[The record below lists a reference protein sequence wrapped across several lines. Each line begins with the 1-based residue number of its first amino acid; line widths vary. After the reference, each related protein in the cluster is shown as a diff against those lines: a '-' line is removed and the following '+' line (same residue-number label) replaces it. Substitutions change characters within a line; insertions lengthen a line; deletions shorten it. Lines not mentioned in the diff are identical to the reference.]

1 MKTPQTRQ
9 SQLHTH
15 TKQRHALVKFPSSK
29 FAVFDEP
36 RVSLFQLKMDSKSVR
51 FLTHQSFFSAVRSGD
66 LDAVSQLVEK
76 LDGQPSDASSSSTVA
91 DLMAMK
97 NDAGETALYVAAENN
112 LEEVFGYLLRFC
124 DVEVAKI
131 RSKVDMNAFHVAAKK
146 GHLGIGIVKALVAK
160 WPELCKVCDSS
171 NTSPLYSAAVQ
182 EHLDVVNTILDA
194 DISSMRIVRKNGKTA
209 LHTAARYGYLK
220 IGQTLID
227 RDPGIVCIKD
237 KKGQTALHM
246 AVKGQCTS
254 IVEEIILADH
264 SILNERD
271 KKVNTAL
278 HMATRKCRP
287 EIVSLLLSFKD
298 VDVNAINN
306 HQETAMDLADKL
318 QYGGSR
324 SEIIEALSEV
334 GGKYARQVGQVDE
347 AMLLKRTVSDIK
359 HEVHSQLLQ
368 NQTTQRRVSGIAKE
382 LKKLHRE
389 AVQNTNNSITVVAVL
404 FASIAFLAIFNL
416 PGQYIFNGPEAGKA
430 KIADEVGFQVFY
442 LLNATALFISLA
454 VVVVQI
460 TLVAWD
466 TRAQQQVVS
475 VVNKLMWAACACT
488 CGAFLGI
495 AYVVVG
501 KGSSW
506 MAITITAVGAPI
518 LIGTLASMCYFV
530 FRQHFGSFRRDSQRR
545 IKRATGSKSFSWS
558 YSANISD
565 LDDEYNS
572 DIEKIYAL

>member
-1 MKTPQTRQ
+1 M
-9 SQLHTH
+9 
-15 TKQRHALVKFPSSK
+15 
-29 FAVFDEP
+29 
-36 RVSLFQLKMDSKSVR
+36 MDSRSVR

-66 LDAVSQLVEK
+66 LDSVKQLVEK
-76 LDGQPSDASSSSTVA
+76 LASDGEGSTVA

-97 NDAGETALYVAAENN
+97 NDAEETALYVAAENN
-112 LEEVFGYLLRFC
+112 LEEVFGYLIKFC

-146 GHLGIGIVKALVAK
+146 GHLGIVKALVAK
-160 WPELCKVCDSS
+160 WPELCKVCDST

-209 LHTAARYGYLK
+209 LHTAGRYGYLK

-227 RDPGIVCIKD
+227 RDQGIVCIKD

-246 AVKGQCTS
+246 AVKGDCTS
-254 IVEEIILADH
+254 IVEEILHADH

-271 KKVNTAL
+271 KKGNTAV
-278 HMATRKCRP
+278 HMATRKGRS

-298 VDVNAINN
+298 ADVNAINN
-306 HQETAMDLADKL
+306 HHETAMDLADKL

-324 SEIIEALSEV
+324 SEIIEALAEV
-334 GGKYARQVGQVDE
+334 GGKHAKHVGQVDE

-368 NQTTQRRVSGIAKE
+368 NETTRRRVSGIAKE

-389 AVQNTNNSITVVAVL
+389 AVQNTTNSITVVAVL

-416 PGQYIFNGPEAGKA
+416 PGQYILSGPEAGKA
-430 KIADEVGFQVFY
+430 NIADKVGFQVFY

-466 TRAQQQVVS
+466 TGAQQQVVS

-495 AYVVVG
+495 SFVVVG
-501 KGSSW
+501 GGSSW
-506 MAITITAVGAPI
+506 MAITVTAVGAPI

-530 FRQHFGSFRRDSQRR
+530 FRRHFGSFRRDSQRR
-545 IKRATGSKSFSWS
+545 IKRAGGSKSFSWS
-558 YSANISD
+558 YSANISV
-565 LDDEYNS
+565 LDDNEYNS
-572 DIEKIYAL
+572 DFEKIYAL